1 MADAVSKLY
10 AEIGFKVNEEGL
22 KQAQK
27 MLAEFAKQMSE
38 LNELTKRQ
46 ASLYGFFSKE
56 RAKQDTEREKQATEQ
71 KKAETQRIKQS
82 LKETTHQQQMER
94 MARKDEMQEKRFRQ
108 KEQEHMWRME
118 ERSQKRHSNNMVRE
132 MKRSV
137 GVMTRVARN
146 SVKMLASATKGP
158 WKNVFLP
165 NLSNSFNVR
174 NFMMYTGTNLATL
187 QGIQE
192 RFASVGSPMSRED
205 IMGELSSVMEN
216 ITKIRFGEGKL
227 SGYKLGG
234 IQAFAAKGNVSKVL
248 DMIENATVGVDNQA
262 LVELLNQMGFTGQQW
277 LPYFRARQRVN
288 KELPRLDEKG
298 QEKLL
303 DANAS
308 LQTFVLGLQR
318 SGEILTSKFS
328 PVIKSFSDKMIDF
341 LNVWLSNINVEK
353 VGQVI
358 DRLTDK
364 FTKWLDSIS
373 IEDIEEGI
381 TRFWDAVKQISDG
394 IEWLAHQIS
403 AIRGAKSAV
412 NNIKSGNKQG
422 AVFDLIGAYLE
433 HKGVLGKTVVIN
445 NNQQTTTN
453 VNADST
459 DKIAELI
466 EKATE
471 NGVSAGT
478 DKSTSGSY
486 VDSVFVGVF

>member
-10 AEIGFKVNEEGL
+10 AEIGFKVNDEGF
-22 KQAQK
+22 KKAQK
-27 MLAEFAKQMSE
+27 MLAELA
-38 LNELTKRQ
+38 
-46 ASLYGFFSKE
+46 
-56 RAKQDTEREKQATEQ
+56 
-71 KKAETQRIKQS
+71 
-82 LKETTHQQQMER
+82 QQMEAINNLTKKQAEAHGIFTKKNLEELKHKNQMER
-94 MARKDEMQEKRFRQ
+94 LTFRDEMQEKRFRQ
-108 KEQEHMWRME
+108 KEQEHLWRME
-118 ERSQKRHSNNMVRE
+118 EKSQKRHSNNMVRE

-137 GVMTRVARN
+137 GVMTRVAKN
-146 SVKMLASATKGP
+146 SAKLLASATKGL

-262 LVELLNQMGFTGQQW
+262 LVELLNQIGFTGQQW

-308 LQTFVLGLQR
+308 LQTFVLSIKR

-358 DRLTDK
+358 DRLTEK

-381 TRFWDAVKQISDG
+381 TRFWNAVKQISDG

-403 AIRGAKSAV
+403 AIRGVKSAV
-412 NNIKSGNKQG
+412 NNMKSGNKFG
-422 AVFDLIGAYLE
+422 AVSDIIGAYLE

-459 DKIAELI
+459 DKISELI

-486 VDSVFVGVF
+486 VDSVFAGVI

>member
-1 MADAVSKLY
+1 MADTVSKLY
-10 AEIGFKVNEEGL
+10 AEIGFKVNDEGL
-22 KQAQK
+22 KKAQK
-27 MLAEFAKQMSE
+27 MLAELA
-38 LNELTKRQ
+38 
-46 ASLYGFFSKE
+46 
-56 RAKQDTEREKQATEQ
+56 
-71 KKAETQRIKQS
+71 
-82 LKETTHQQQMER
+82 QQMEAINNLTKKQAEAHGIFTKKNLEELKHKNQMER
-94 MARKDEMQEKRFRQ
+94 LAFRDEMQEKRFRQ
-108 KEQEHMWRME
+108 KEQEHLWRME
-118 ERSQKRHSNNMVRE
+118 EKSQKRHSNNMVRE

-146 SVKMLASATKGP
+146 SVKMLASATKGL
-158 WKNVFLP
+158 WNNVFLP

-262 LVELLNQMGFTGQQW
+262 LVELLNQIGFTGQQW

-288 KELPRLDEKG
+288 KELPRLDKKG
-298 QEKLL
+298 QENLL

-318 SGEILTSKFS
+318 SGEILTAKFS

-358 DRLTDK
+358 DRLTEK

-381 TRFWDAVKQISDG
+381 TRFWNAVKQISDG
-394 IEWLAHQIS
+394 IEWLANKIS
-403 AIRGAKSAV
+403 AFREAKSAV
-412 NNIKSGNKQG
+412 NNMKSGNKFG
-422 AVFDLIGAYLE
+422 AVTDLIGAYLT
-433 HKGVLGKTVVIN
+433 HKGITSAPVIIQ
-445 NNQQTTTN
+445 NNQQVTTN
-453 VNADST
+453 ISADSSS
-459 DKIAELI
+459 DVAEKT
-466 EKATE
+466 EKAISE
-471 NGVSAGT
+471 GVSKGT
-478 DKSTSGSY
+478 DMANAGKYISG
-486 VDSVFVGVF
+486 VLAGA

>member
-1 MADAVSKLY
+1 
-10 AEIGFKVNEEGL
+10 
-22 KQAQK
+22 
-27 MLAEFAKQMSE
+27 
-38 LNELTKRQ
+38 
-46 ASLYGFFSKE
+46 
-56 RAKQDTEREKQATEQ
+56 
-71 KKAETQRIKQS
+71 
-82 LKETTHQQQMER
+82 
-94 MARKDEMQEKRFRQ
+94 
-108 KEQEHMWRME
+108 
-118 ERSQKRHSNNMVRE
+118 
-132 MKRSV
+132 
-137 GVMTRVARN
+137 
-146 SVKMLASATKGP
+146 
-158 WKNVFLP
+158 
-165 NLSNSFNVR
+165 
-174 NFMMYTGTNLATL
+174 MYTGTNFATL
-187 QGIQE
+187 QVIQE

-433 HKGVLGKTVVIN
+433 HKRVLGKTVVIN

>member
-10 AEIGFKVNEEGL
+10 AEIGFKVNDEGL
-22 KQAQK
+22 KKAQK
-27 MLAEFAKQMSE
+27 MLAELA
-38 LNELTKRQ
+38 
-46 ASLYGFFSKE
+46 
-56 RAKQDTEREKQATEQ
+56 
-71 KKAETQRIKQS
+71 
-82 LKETTHQQQMER
+82 QQMEAINNLTKKQAEAHGIFTKKNLEELKHKNQMER
-94 MARKDEMQEKRFRQ
+94 LVFKDEMQEKRFRQ
-108 KEQEHMWRME
+108 KEQEHLWRIE

-137 GVMTRVARN
+137 GVMVRVARN
-146 SVKMLASATKGP
+146 SVKMLASATKGL
-158 WKNVFLP
+158 WNNVFLP
-165 NLSNSFNVR
+165 NLSNSFNIR

-192 RFASVGSPMSRED
+192 RFASIGSPMSRED

-288 KELPRLDEKG
+288 KELPRLDERG

-381 TRFWDAVKQISDG
+381 TRFWNAVKQISDG
-394 IEWLAHQIS
+394 IEWLAHQMS
-403 AIRGAKSAV
+403 AIRGAKSAID
-412 NNIKSGNKQG
+412 NIKSGNKRG
-422 AVFDLIGAYLE
+422 AVFDIIGSYLE

-459 DKIAELI
+459 DKISELI

-486 VDSVFVGVF
+486 VDSVFAGVF